1 MSTPLTG
8 SDVPAR
14 GSIRARGAAAVSSLT
29 LRPISTVLPPERAW
43 GLWASR
49 KIVARVMDSFG
60 PSLSGTG
67 VEHVDVR
74 TSDGRRVVGEWVR
87 GPGVG
92 AGGTPACG
100 GERSDPGNGP
110 EMRGSAI
117 YFLHGSGYA
126 LCSPRTHR
134 RLTAWL
140 SRLTGLP
147 VFCVDYRLAPR
158 HRFPCAAVDV
168 RSGWDYLCREQGLA
182 PERIFIA
189 GDSAG
194 GHLAVDLL
202 LQPNVAHPA
211 GMALFSPLVDLT
223 FGLSRARE
231 ELRRDPAIR
240 SADAARLVGLYCVG
254 TDVTHP
260 RLTLDVAGGRRM
272 PPTLV
277 QAGGG
282 EMLVADAR
290 ALAADITAAGGDC
303 ELQVWPD
310 QVHVFQALPR
320 LTPEAAP
327 AMRRVAAFVAES
339 LRTSAINRVAG

>member
-14 GSIRARGAAAVSSLT
+14 GSIRARGAAAVSSVT
-29 LRPISTVLPPERAW
+29 LRQISAVLPPERAW

-49 KIVARVMDSFG
+49 KIVERVMDSFG

-87 GPGVG
+87 GPGVH
-92 AGGTPACG
+92 AH
-100 GERSDPGNGP
+100 
-110 EMRGSAI
+110 GSAI

-202 LQPNVAHPA
+202 LQPDVAHPA

-240 SADAARLVGLYCVG
+240 SADAAQLVGLYCAG

-339 LRTSAINRVAG
+339 LRASAINRVAG